1 MSDEKV
7 TIDGVEVKKSRRSA
21 VSIVSAVL
29 IALLCIG
36 AAAALVARIFF
47 NFDLN
52 IFFDG
57 WWTLFIIIPSFLG
70 LFKHGSRIPSIGG
83 LIFGGALLCYEQKLF
98 PAELGFWKAV
108 LFSFIV
114 SVLITTALSI
124 IRGIFFHGSS
134 VKAEAGCTHKGKNG
148 ADSVFGNRRIDYTGV
163 EFTGAEYNGVF
174 GEITIDL
181 RNAVIPH
188 DCTIEADAV
197 FGTVIIYASPNAR
210 FITAGDQVFGSVEN
224 HSAASTDAVPVVTV
238 EANSVFGKVEIR

>member
-1 MSDEKV
+1 MKDDKITV
-7 TIDGVEVKKSRRSA
+7 DGVPVKSKRSA
-21 VSIVSAVL
+21 VSVISAVL
-29 IALLCIG
+29 IALLCVA
-36 AAAALVARIFF
+36 AAAALVAKNFF
-47 NFDLN
+47 NFSFN
-52 IFFDG
+52 VFFDG

-83 LIFGGALLCYEQKLF
+83 LIFGGALLCYEQNLF

-114 SVLITTALSI
+114 SVLVTTALSI

-134 VKAEAGCTHKGKNG
+134 VKAESGCTHKGKNSV
-148 ADSVFGNRRIDYTGV
+148 DSVFGNRRIDYSGI
-163 EFTGAEYNGVF
+163 EFTGADFNGVF

-188 DCTIEADAV
+188 DCIIEADAV

-210 FITAGDQVFGSVEN
+210 FITAGEQVFGSVEN
-224 HSAASTDAVPVVTV
+224 HASTNGEALPVVTV